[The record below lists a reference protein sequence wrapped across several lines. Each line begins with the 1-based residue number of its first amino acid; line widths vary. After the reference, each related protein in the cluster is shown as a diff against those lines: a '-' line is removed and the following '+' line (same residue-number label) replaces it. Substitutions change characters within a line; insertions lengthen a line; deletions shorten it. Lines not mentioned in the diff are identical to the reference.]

1 MSRDYLNIQDKN
13 DMSLNSSPD
22 PEKPNRFKVWK
33 KKQFLGKKAHI
44 EFMNSRF
51 SKIAAA
57 IANFLQKRNNGL
69 FEKEDYFEFSVTFNT
84 F

>member
-1 MSRDYLNIQDKN
+1 
-13 DMSLNSSPD
+13 
-22 PEKPNRFKVWK
+22 
-33 KKQFLGKKAHI
+33 
-44 EFMNSRF
+44 MNSRF